1 MKKRMYWS
9 LCLASVL
16 AVAVTAAL
24 TLWSVYGVLLR
35 QAQDDLA
42 QEHKLLVQSMT
53 YAGPEKALDYLNS
66 LDVARDSF
74 RITVVDRQGTVLF
87 DSDNNA
93 GEMENHLSRPE
104 IQAALAGQTGLD
116 VRQSA
121 TMDQDTVYYAAQ
133 LDSDTVLRVSL
144 QTRSVEAVFLS
155 VVPLMLAVLVVMVV
169 MSVWLSSRLTRRL
182 LQPIQRLSEN
192 LDAPDSL
199 EGYQEL
205 EPFFA
210 RIREQKHLI
219 REQMDHL
226 RAERDTIS
234 TITSNMREGL
244 LLLNQDRQVL
254 SYNRGALELL
264 QAPQGE
270 YEGKSVLTIS
280 RVPELGSCVEQAL
293 AGRNADLVV
302 PQGDR
307 YCHIFANPVTG
318 NGGGVCGVIL
328 LLLDVTEQQRAE
340 RIRRE
345 FTANVSHEL
354 KTPLTSIS
362 GFAELMESGMT
373 NRPEEVRHFAGRI
386 RQEAGRL
393 ITLTDDI
400 IRLSRIEDGTAL
412 DREPVEL
419 LRLGQETAESLQFLA
434 EQKQVSLSAA
444 GQPVTVQ
451 ADRRMLEELCYN
463 LLENAVKYNHPGGW
477 ARLEVRPEGDSAV
490 LTVSDNG
497 IGIPQEHQQR
507 IFERFYR
514 VDKSRSK
521 QTGGTGLGLSIVKHI
536 VERHGG
542 VISLQSEPEKG
553 TTITVRLPLQP
564 V

>member
-1 MKKRMYWS
+1 MYWS
-9 LCLASVL
+9 LCLISVL

-35 QAQDDLA
+35 QAESDLA
-42 QEHKLLVQSMT
+42 QEHKVLSKSMT
-53 YAGPEKALDYLNS
+53 YVGAQDALDYLAS
-66 LDVARDSF
+66 LDVERDSF
-74 RITVVDRQGTVLF
+74 RITMVNRQGEVLF
-87 DSDNNA
+87 DSDNDA
-93 GEMENHLSRPE
+93 DEMENHLSRPE
-104 IQAALAGQTGLD
+104 IQAAFDGQIGLD
-116 VRQSA
+116 VRRSA
-121 TMDQDTVYYAAQ
+121 TMDLDTVYYAAQ
-133 LDSDTVLRVSL
+133 LDEDTVLRVSM

-155 VVPLMLAVLVVMVV
+155 VAPLMLAVLVVLLAL
-169 MSVWLSSRLTRRL
+169 SFWLSSWLTRRL
-182 LQPIQRLSEN
+182 LKPIERLADN
-192 LDAPDSL
+192 LEDPDSL

-205 EPFFA
+205 EPFFN
-210 RIREQKHLI
+210 RIREQNHLI
-219 REQMDHL
+219 REQMEHL

-244 LLLNQDRQVL
+244 LLLNRERQVL
-254 SYNRGALELL
+254 SYNRGALRLL
-264 QAPQGE
+264 QAPDGD

-280 RVPELGSCVEQAL
+280 RIPELGSCVDRAM
-293 AGRNADLVV
+293 AGENADLVV

-307 YCHIFANPVTG
+307 YCHIFANPVNS
-318 NGGGVCGVIL
+318 NGDGVCGVIL

-362 GFAELMESGMT
+362 GFAELMENGMT

-386 RQEAGRL
+386 RQEARRL

-400 IRLSRIEDGTAL
+400 IRLSRIEEGKAL

-419 LRLGQETAESLQFLA
+419 LQLGRDTVESLQFLA
-434 EQKQVSLSAA
+434 EQKQVSLSTE

-451 ADRRMLEELCYN
+451 GDRRMLEEVCYN
-463 LLENAVKYNHPGGW
+463 LLENAVKYNRPGGW
-477 ARLEVRPEGDSAV
+477 AKVEVRPEGDSAV

-497 IGIPQEHQQR
+497 IGIPMEHQQR

-542 VISLQSEPEKG
+542 VISLQSEPGNG
-553 TTITVRLPLQP
+553 TSITIRLPQKP

>member
-1 MKKRMYWS
+1 MESQQER
-9 LCLASVL
+9 
-16 AVAVTAAL
+16 
-24 TLWSVYGVLLR
+24 LLR

-66 LDVARDSF
+66 LNVARDSF

-210 RIREQKHLI
+210 RIREQNHLI

-362 GFAELMESGMT
+362 GIAEIIKGGLVKPQDIPGFADDIYGEAQRMIRLVEDILRLSQLDEGGSSLQT
-373 NRPEEVRHFAGRI
+373 EEVDLYHLA
-386 RQEAGRL
+386 QEVAGRL
-393 ITLTDDI
+393 TP
-400 IRLSRIEDGTAL
+400 A
-412 DREPVEL
+412 
-419 LRLGQETAESLQFLA
+419 
-434 EQKQVSLSAA
+434 
-444 GQPVTVQ
+444 
-451 ADRRMLEELCYN
+451 
-463 LLENAVKYNHPGGW
+463 AVKGQVTLEVTGGPVRISGVRQLLDEMISNLCDNAIKYNRPGGRVTISVSRSDRG
-477 ARLEVRPEGDSAV
+477 AELS
-490 LTVSDNG
+490 VSDTG
-497 IGIPQEHQQR
+497 IGIPPEDQSR
-507 IFERFYR
+507 VFERFYR
-514 VDKSRSK
+514 VDKSHSK
-521 QTGGTGLGLSIVKHI
+521 AIGGTGLGLSIVKHGAAF
-536 VERHGG
+536 HGADL
-542 VISLQSEPEKG
+542 SLESQPDRG
-553 TTITVRLPLQP
+553 TTIRLTFPGQN
-564 V
+564 VK